1 MKTDTL
7 SRAELLVEEMGFGE
21 KYMDEAELDQM
32 ERMMKKIEFRYLI
45 QNIVTMI
52 LYGVL
57 IIGCGVIIIT
67 VL

>member
-57 IIGCGVIIIT
+57 IIGFGVIIIT

>member
-45 QNIVTMI
+45 QNIVSMI

-57 IIGCGVIIIT
+57 IIGFGVIIIK